1 MIVGTLGSLPFSTSY
16 CRANGF
22 LTETGG
28 KSSTSNQHNFHFE
41 RNYIGTLLEILCFN
55 GLPSFSC
62 VKLTYKQITISK
74 GFQHF
79 SNIPAYYYYIARLCT
94 HLDSETCQHWRL
106 LSPQIT
112 QKRSSKQ
119 TNKQTN
125 KQTHDEHSTRL
136 IWLANNSGL
145 NSIRYP
151 SWDKVGVGQIT
162 SFLSFFI
169 HFLHLRLNFVQE
181 VAVIIVDKIESFH
194 VLKVVAV
201 VK

>member
-1 MIVGTLGSLPFSTSY
+1 MPTEFFLCQVNLQTDNYLKRFSTLLKYLDLLLLY
-16 CRANGF
+16 CQALHTSGQWN
-22 LTETGG
+22 LPALETAL
-28 KSSTSNQHNFHFE
+28 S
-41 RNYIGTLLEILCFN
+41 
-55 GLPSFSC
+55 
-62 VKLTYKQITISK
+62 
-74 GFQHF
+74 
-79 SNIPAYYYYIARLCT
+79 
-94 HLDSETCQHWRL
+94 LDYSEKIQA
-106 LSPQIT
+106 
-112 QKRSSKQ
+112 
-119 TNKQTN
+119 NKQTN
-125 KQTHDEHSTRL
+125 KQTHNEHSTRL

>member
-1 MIVGTLGSLPFSTSY
+1 MNIPNFEKIIRRTMIVGTLGSLPFSTSY

-22 LTETGG
+22 LTETGW

-79 SNIPAYYYYIARLCT
+79 SNIPAYYYYIARICT
-94 HLDSETCQHWRL
+94 HLTVKLASTGNCFLLRL
-106 LSPQIT
+106 LRKDQA
-112 QKRSSKQ
+112 SKQ

-125 KQTHDEHSTRL
+125 KQTHDEHSTR
-136 IWLANNSGL
+136 
-145 NSIRYP
+145 
-151 SWDKVGVGQIT
+151 
-162 SFLSFFI
+162 
-169 HFLHLRLNFVQE
+169 
-181 VAVIIVDKIESFH
+181 
-194 VLKVVAV
+194 
-201 VK
+201 

>member
-1 MIVGTLGSLPFSTSY
+1 MSWPTTTILPGSAHIWT
-16 CRANGF
+16 
-22 LTETGG
+22 
-28 KSSTSNQHNFHFE
+28 
-41 RNYIGTLLEILCFN
+41 
-55 GLPSFSC
+55 
-62 VKLTYKQITISK
+62 VKLAST
-74 GFQHF
+74 GDCF
-79 SNIPAYYYYIARLCT
+79 L
-94 HLDSETCQHWRL
+94 LRL
-106 LSPQIT
+106 LRKDQA
-112 QKRSSKQ
+112 SKQ